1 MAELD
6 GTDEL
11 LLQLLAEDSRAPL
24 KVLAQRIG
32 LSVSST
38 QARIAR
44 LKADGEIAAFTIRR
58 PRPRARD
65 VAYFWVT
72 AETPMCE
79 RLAPLIAEIPEI
91 SICDSIAGEID
102 MVLFAETADRARLQE
117 IREQIAAMA
126 GVKSVTTANV
136 LKRLIG
142 RGAEMA

>member
-6 GTDEL
+6 DIDER
-11 LLQLLAEDSRAPL
+11 LLQLLAEDSRTPL

-32 LSVSST
+32 LSISST

-44 LKADGEIAAFTIRR
+44 LRADGHIAAFTIRR
-58 PRPRARD
+58 PRPHSAD

-126 GVKSVTTANV
+126 GVKTVTTANV
-136 LKRLIG
+136 LKRLIE
-142 RGAEMA
+142 RGAAAA